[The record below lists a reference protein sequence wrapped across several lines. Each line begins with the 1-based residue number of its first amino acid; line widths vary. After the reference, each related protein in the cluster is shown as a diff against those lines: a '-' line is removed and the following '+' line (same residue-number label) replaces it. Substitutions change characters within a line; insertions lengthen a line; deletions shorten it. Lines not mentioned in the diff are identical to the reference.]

1 MSVRSAAVVTMA
13 VVLVPR
19 LASGQTAGAQPANGQ
34 PATITAGFDGGFF
47 IQSDDGDNRLTFGMV
62 AQTDGRF
69 SVDDPNPIV
78 NTFTLRKVRPTF
90 TGVIAKY
97 FEFKVMPDFGSGK
110 SVVQDAYFA
119 IRFSPRFRVR
129 IGKDKTP
136 IGYELLQGDA
146 YLWFPERSLASSL
159 VPNRDIGVAVQGDL
173 ADGKVAYAIGVYNG
187 IPDGTST
194 STELDTNGAKDLA
207 GRVVVQPFRR
217 TRNPGPLSGF
227 GFQVGGSRGKQS
239 GELPSFRTS
248 VQQIYFAYAT
258 TASAS
263 GSRTRV
269 SPAAF
274 YYRKSVGA
282 FAEYMQSTQAIAR
295 STTNADVT
303 NRAWD
308 VTGSWLVTGETASYS
323 MIRPKHD
330 FDPEN
335 GHWGAVQLLAR
346 YSMLTVD
353 RDAFDLGFAAAAAS
367 REARQLTVGA
377 NWYPTAL
384 IKFYATYERTT
395 FHDGAPRPSE
405 HVILFRSQLAFG
417 DRR

>member
-1 MSVRSAAVVTMA
+1 MMA
-13 VVLVPR
+13 VGVAPR
-19 LASGQTAGAQPANGQ
+19 LAFGQTGGTQPANGQ
-34 PATITAGFDGGFF
+34 PAAITIGFDGGFF

-69 SVDDPNPIV
+69 SMDDPNPIV
-78 NTFTLRKVRPTF
+78 NTFTLRKIRPTF
-90 TGVIAKY
+90 TGHIAKY

-110 SVVQDAYFA
+110 SVVQDAYFT
-119 IRFSPRFRVR
+119 IRFAPRFRVR

-146 YLWFPERSLASSL
+146 YLLFPERSLASSL

-173 ADGKVAYAIGVYNG
+173 ADAKVAYAIGVYNG

-207 GRVVVQPFRR
+207 GRIVVQPFRR
-217 TRNPGPLSGF
+217 TRHPGPLNGLGF
-227 GFQVGGSRGKQS
+227 HVGGSTGEDS

-248 VQQIYFAYAT
+248 AQQLYFAYAT

-263 GSRTRV
+263 GLHTRA
-269 SPAAF
+269 SPAVF
-274 YYRKSVGA
+274 YYFKSVGA
-282 FAEYMQSTQAIAR
+282 FAEYMQSTQAVAR
-295 STTNADVT
+295 STTTADVT

-308 VTGSWLVTGETASYS
+308 INGSWLITGETASYT
-323 MIRPKHD
+323 MVRPKHD
-330 FDPEN
+330 FDPGN
-335 GHWGAVQLLAR
+335 GQWGALQLLAR
-346 YSMLTVD
+346 YAVLTVD
-353 RDAFDLGFAAAAAS
+353 RDAFDLALAAVSAS

-377 NWYPTAL
+377 NWYPTAFV
-384 IKFYATYERTT
+384 KFYATYERTT
-395 FHDGAPRPSE
+395 FHDGAARPSE